1 MEVQIASTSRWRNRR
16 LCMMLPIAMSII
28 RACVSRGDATRAVP
42 CIHIWRMRSSMF
54 WEGLFVCLE
63 MVYVDDVELE
73 GSGDE
78 ACGVDA
84 CLVFA
89 EESLDEVVLAFL
101 NGLDA
106 EGHAL

>member
-1 MEVQIASTSRWRNRR
+1 
-16 LCMMLPIAMSII
+16 
-28 RACVSRGDATRAVP
+28 
-42 CIHIWRMRSSMF
+42 
-54 WEGLFVCLE
+54 
-63 MVYVDDVELE
+63 MVDVEYAQFE
-73 GSGDE
+73 CSGDE